1 MIVRAIA
8 RLSVVVG
15 VCVLLLGSIWVAS
28 SQQRRPQRRAPAG
41 YVYKPLRPF
50 GWTSPMRPFTR
61 LADVKAQHRGE
72 KEWSELVV
80 KDEHLWSRYIQSAPG
95 SKVSP
100 RFHPDTREW
109 WAILEGQIRFNIEGQ
124 EPFVARRRSMV
135 QVPPQTIY
143 SMETIGG
150 VPAIRFETN
159 IQHAVTIY
167 IEPPSPSLPGFEIV
181 PVTTARRP
189 FPYEGTNKPH
199 INLDD
204 LIADPNY
211 SGSRFVDDVRAV
223 SNIIFT
229 RDPSSLPPVMEHDTS
244 HWHAGGGEYWIVMI
258 GQIRFPLEGQEIFI
272 LDEGDVAYA
281 PTFTRHEP
289 RGWGDGPACRLAMDG
304 VTSLTSGGRDGKHA
318 R

>member
-1 MIVRAIA
+1 MIA
-8 RLSVVVG
+8 RTIAWMAVAVGFGSVW
-15 VCVLLLGSIWVAS
+15 LAS
-28 SQQRRPQRRAPAG
+28 SQERSGPPPHAG
-41 YVYKPLRPF
+41 YVNKPLMPT
-50 GWTSPMRPFTR
+50 GWAPPMRPFTR
-61 LADVKAQHRGE
+61 LANVKALHKGE
-72 KEWSELVV
+72 KEWSEWVV
-80 KDEHLWSRYIQSAPG
+80 KDEHLWSQYIQSAPG

-109 WAILEGQIRFNIEGQ
+109 WVILEGQIRFNIEGQ
-124 EPFVARRRSMV
+124 DPFVARRRSMV

-143 SMETIGG
+143 SMETIGD

-167 IEPPSPSLPGFEIV
+167 IDPPKQALPGFEIV
-181 PVTTARRP
+181 PVTTARKP
-189 FPYEGTNKPH
+189 FPYGKQNKPH

-204 LIADPNY
+204 LAADPNY
-211 SGSRFVDDVRAV
+211 TGSRFVDDDRAV

-229 RDPSSLPPVMEHDTS
+229 RDPSKLPPVMEVDTS
-244 HWHAGGGEYWIVMI
+244 HWHAGGAEYWIVLI
-258 GQIRFPLEGQEIFI
+258 GQIRFPLENQEIFI

-281 PTFTRHEP
+281 PAFTRHEP
-289 RGWGDGPACRLAMDG
+289 RGWGNGPACRLAFDG

>member
-1 MIVRAIA
+1 MTRKALA
-8 RLSVVVG
+8 LCFLVV
-15 VCVLLLGSIWVAS
+15 LFGSLWVAS
-28 SQQRRPQRRAPAG
+28 SQQPAPPAG
-41 YVYKPLRPF
+41 YVFKPLMPHP
-50 GWTSPMRPFTR
+50 WTPPMKPFTR

-72 KEWSELVV
+72 KEWSEWVV
-80 KDEHLWSRYIQSAPG
+80 KDEHLWSQYIQSAPG

-109 WAILEGQIRFNIEGQ
+109 WVILEGQIRFNIEGQ
-124 EPFVARRRSMV
+124 APFTARRRSLV

-143 SMETIGG
+143 SMETVGN

-167 IEPPSPSLPGFEIV
+167 VEPPSLSLPGFELV

-189 FPYEGTNKPH
+189 YPYGKTNKPH

-204 LIADPNY
+204 LIADPKY
-211 SGSRFVDDVRAV
+211 EGSRFVDDDRAV

-229 RDPSSLPPVMEHDTS
+229 RDPSKLPPVMDYDTS
-244 HWHAGGGEYWIVMI
+244 HWHAGGAEYWIVLI
-258 GQIRFPLEGQEIFI
+258 GQIRFPFENQEIFI
-272 LDEGDVAYA
+272 LNEGDVAYA